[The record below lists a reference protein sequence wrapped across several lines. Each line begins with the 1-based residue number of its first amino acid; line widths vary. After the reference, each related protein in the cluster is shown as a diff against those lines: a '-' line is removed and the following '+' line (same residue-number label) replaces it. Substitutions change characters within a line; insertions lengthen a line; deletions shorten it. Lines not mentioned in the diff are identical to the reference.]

1 MPELTESQRQNAK
14 RAWHDAAMAKQ
25 NLVKILDPDEI
36 ITTIAPHVQ
45 YAPTEPGAPL
55 SDRECNKLNTSL
67 YGGISAEAI
76 AVINAVL
83 ANRNIRKEQPAPLDG
98 HLIEKMCDAYNSDS
112 GSSYSRSGM
121 TAAARVIADVLLGP
135 VADDE
140 WISPDDGKTVQ
151 ATRYGVNQIL
161 AKRRARIGAKTKT
174 PEERVKIEEVATHAT
189 DGSCYW
195 EKRLYCDGNEMKQI
209 DVLNYAYQGL
219 IEKLKKEEADRTRV
233 ESR

>member
-1 MPELTESQRQNAK
+1 MLQITNEQVKKLRKHGVLPMEVTEILSILGMP
-14 RAWHDAAMAKQ
+14 
-25 NLVKILDPDEI
+25 
-36 ITTIAPHVQ
+36 
-45 YAPTEPGAPL
+45 PTEPGAPL

-121 TAAARVIADVLLGP
+121 AAAARVIADELLGP
-135 VADDE
+135 
-140 WISPDDGKTVQ
+140 
-151 ATRYGVNQIL
+151 ATFNEAVKFGPGAQTEEERSFKVD
-161 AKRRARIGAKTKT
+161 AMMAARRARIEAKTKT